1 MTESMSSHQ
10 MHHLFG
16 QILGVVTGA
25 FKGLCNQE
33 NLETVAV
40 ALARNALQV
49 PPENCMTR
57 LFYILI
63 LL

>member
-1 MTESMSSHQ
+1 MAESMSSHQ

-16 QILGVVTGA
+16 QILGVVAGA
-25 FKGLCNQE
+25 LEGLCNQE

-40 ALARNALQV
+40 ALTRNALQM
-49 PPENCMTR
+49 PPENGMTR
-57 LFYILI
+57 LVDIGI